1 MAVNCR
7 EESGRIDLH
16 LHSTHSDGLLGPS
29 DVVDLA
35 VSVGLDVIALTD
47 HDTFAGLPVAAAR
60 AAEVGIELI
69 PGVEISTNDPRG
81 IERHLLAYGIDPQH
95 PALLAEMELNLRGRE
110 DRVQGMVDALASVG
124 VHIAVDDVLAEAKGS
139 VGRPHV
145 ADALVRAGHVKT
157 RQEAFDRW
165 LADGKVGHVKKRN
178 TDVAH
183 AIQLVHDAGG
193 VAVLAHPGRRWDPAF
208 IEELVRH
215 GLDGVEMHH
224 PTNSATERNALGVMA
239 LRWGLLVTGGSDNH
253 GDREGM
259 NAMKAS
265 RVPRA
270 LATALLERVAARR
283 APGTAAAA
291 PGTTGRMA

>member
-16 LHSTHSDGLLGPS
+16 LHSTHSDGLLAPS

-35 VSVGLDVIALTD
+35 VSVGLDVMALTD

-60 AAEVGIELI
+60 AAERGIELI
-69 PGVEISTNDPRG
+69 AGVEISTNDARG
-81 IERHLLAYGIDPQH
+81 IERHLLAYGVDPEH
-95 PALLAEMELNLRGRE
+95 PGLREEMDLNLRGRE
-110 DRVQGMVDALASVG
+110 DRVQGMVDALATIG
-124 VHIAVDDVLAEAKGS
+124 VRITADDVLAEAKGS

-165 LADGKVGHVKKRN
+165 LGDGKVGHVRKRN
-178 TDVAH
+178 TDVLH

-215 GLDGVEMHH
+215 GLDGVEVHH

-239 LRWGLLVTGGSDNH
+239 QRWGLLMTGGSDNH

-270 LATALLERVAARR
+270 LATALLARVEARRVAA
-283 APGTAAAA
+283 AAATPPA
-291 PGTTGRMA
+291 AGRIA